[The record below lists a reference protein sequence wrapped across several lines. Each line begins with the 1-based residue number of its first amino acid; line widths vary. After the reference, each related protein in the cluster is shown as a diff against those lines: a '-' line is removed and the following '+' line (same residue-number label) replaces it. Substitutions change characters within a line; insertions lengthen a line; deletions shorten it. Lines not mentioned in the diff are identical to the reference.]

1 VSLRFPRGLKCETEA
16 TAALANGSPAGYGWR
31 LILDGQEIDSGWTA
45 GTKSEARR
53 EAWLAAEQSGL
64 VTDGV
69 DS

>member
-1 VSLRFPRGLKCETEA
+1 MALRFPRGSKVTI
-16 TAALANGSPAGYGWR
+16 TPKALNGLAGHEFRVDLDGDPISYGWT
-31 LILDGQEIDSGWTA
+31 G

-53 EAWLAAEQSGL
+53 EAWNACEAQGL